1 MAFEAK
7 NWNDLLM
14 LSNHV
19 VDQDPL
25 RYADVTGY
33 IVDLDSLD
41 YAQAYFH
48 NSAANYM
55 LNKFAEAEKS
65 GLRAERLDVRPRFP
79 QLHLLLAQIFT
90 RKNDYATAISETKIY
105 LELVPNATDAVQVR
119 EQLAKL
125 QKLNGPMASSKQID
139 QN

>member
-1 MAFEAK
+1 
-7 NWNDLLM
+7 LRPRIGT
-14 LSNHV
+14 NHV

-41 YAQAYFH
+41 YAQAYFY

-79 QLHLLLAQIFT
+79 QLHLLLAEIFA

-105 LELVPNATDAVQVR
+105 LELVPNAKDTVQVR

-125 QKLNGPMASSKQID
+125 QKLNGPMAGSEKTD